1 MNRAKR
7 LMIWALLDTM
17 EFCLI
22 VMKSSVEFV
31 QKELSDD
38 DQ

>member
-22 VMKSSVEFV
+22 VMKSAVIAV
-31 QKELSDD
+31 QKELADD
-38 DQ
+38 DR